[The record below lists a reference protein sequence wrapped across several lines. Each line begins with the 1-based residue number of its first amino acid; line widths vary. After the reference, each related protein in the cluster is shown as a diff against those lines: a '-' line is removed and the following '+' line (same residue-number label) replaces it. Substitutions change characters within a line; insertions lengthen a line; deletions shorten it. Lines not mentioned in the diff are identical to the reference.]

1 MKLMK
6 IRAVGAELF
15 HADGQADKETDVMKL
30 IVSFR
35 NFANV
40 PKNSQWWTVPLFFF

>member
-15 HADGQADKETDVMKL
+15 HTDRQADKETDVVKL

-35 NFANV
+35 NLASV
-40 PKNSQWWTVPLFFF
+40 PKNNH